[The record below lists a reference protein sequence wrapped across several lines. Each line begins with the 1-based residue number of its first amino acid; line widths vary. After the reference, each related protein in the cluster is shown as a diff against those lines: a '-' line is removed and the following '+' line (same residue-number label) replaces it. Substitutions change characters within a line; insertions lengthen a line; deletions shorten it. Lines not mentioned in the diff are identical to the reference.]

1 MSLKSIDHAAVGR
14 SAARRGCDR
23 DAVNGGRIPKVLQG
37 FPGAVGPPALY
48 CRILALAR
56 GSCGPDETC
65 AGMIQGVS
73 IWRDHCRAIQVNKA
87 VSPAI
92 WRACGARLCGV
103 LPGSSYFEPKAGWM
117 FRQIGDRKSTRLNS
131 SH

>member
-1 MSLKSIDHAAVGR
+1 MKLSKLTPLSHLIGGQRWMSLKSIDHAAVGR

-23 DAVNGGRIPKVLQG
+23 DAANGGRIPKVLQG

-48 CRILALAR
+48 CLILALAR

-73 IWRDHCRAIQVNKA
+73 IWRDR
-87 VSPAI
+87 
-92 WRACGARLCGV
+92 
-103 LPGSSYFEPKAGWM
+103 LPGHTG
-117 FRQIGDRKSTRLNS
+117 
-131 SH
+131 